1 MAAVIGSLRADL
13 SASVAQFED
22 DMGKAS
28 KAVEA
33 FGKRAAS
40 VSQSLTD
47 ISAKMSLAITAPF
60 IALSF
65 RALQG
70 AKDAANASGQ
80 VQAALT
86 SMGGA
91 SGKTLEELQA
101 LSLELRGLSTF
112 DDDDIMTKSTAN
124 LLTFGNVAGATFDRA
139 SKAILDVSARL
150 GNDLQASTML
160 VGKALNDPIRGL
172 TQLRRVGIQ
181 FTDEQAKMVEGFM
194 KTNRIVDAQAVLLG
208 ELEKQFGGAAK
219 AARDADSFANLRDIW
234 RDIEGVLER
243 IATQY
248 LPPVIKAVERL
259 GQAFLAL
266 NPETQTFI
274 VGIAAAAAA
283 LGPLLVAAGAVAG
296 AIANLAPLWAGLVT
310 IFADA
315 AAAAG
320 IANLGL
326 ALRALVGYL
335 APFAGAILF
344 AVGAFWEFRGAFV
357 EAFGYV
363 AEQFQAT
370 VLPALQKLWGA
381 LQDLFA
387 NLDKLMTE
395 GPLGELVTF
404 VAWAVAEL
412 SALFLEGLGHAI
424 VMVVGTMVDLLGTA
438 IQAVSDMVSI
448 VSDLLSGDFAG
459 AWEGAQDLVV
469 GVVTGIL
476 DAFENIVPGITAAA
490 TAAFEAVQTW
500 IGEGIAGVITWISGQ
515 FPGLVDAVA
524 AAAAGAVAW
533 AKNLYEG
540 IKTWIADNLGPVIA
554 WAKDRIRELNN
565 LFGLIKA
572 RQAAVR
578 GGGAAEAPAAPP
590 PTRRPA
596 GGAPAPAGG
605 GSGGGSGGGGGG
617 GKKGGKSDAEKEAEK
632 IAKATAKFSEALDDV
647 QANIDRAFDR
657 TKLPRS
663 MQAAKELRRR
673 IADLEE
679 EAKAAGVS
687 TGAFA
692 EESAKLQ
699 LQIGELETKGLQKEA
714 EDFARD
720 VRDMAAAVTDLGG
733 GLPPLGEELRDLDD
747 RYADLRTSIQEQIE
761 ENAALAGANEDAAA
775 AMAVLE
781 RQLSALDA
789 AHAKATEAAKAQF
802 AAEERLADL
811 QTAARNTDTA
821 RSIQDL
827 RDRRGEGGGISK
839 GMRELQAIERELAD
853 QRMQAAQE
861 LASLEAEK
869 VRAEASNNQTELA
882 RLNSQIALQTQLF
895 DLVTAT
901 SAAQIQ
907 AAERLKQAFDSF
919 VDGLST
925 ELTDMVMDWEFDL
938 DGLRDVFKQL
948 ARDMFIK
955 PVVDSFSSGIGN
967 FIKGF
972 AGGFATGGTL
982 RPGQWGIAGENG
994 AEPIFAGARSLTVTP
1009 HEEAFGSRR
1018 GGTTIIQNISTPNAD
1033 SFRYSQ
1039 RQIARKAKTTLG
1051 G

>member
-47 ISAKMSLAITAPF
+47 IGAKMSLAITAPF

-363 AEQFQAT
+363 AEHIQST

-387 NLDKLMTE
+387 NLDRLMTE

-438 IQAVSDMVSI
+438 IQAVSDLVSI
-448 VSDLLSGDFAG
+448 VADLLSGDFAG

-524 AAAAGAVAW
+524 AAAAGAIAW

-578 GGGAAEAPAAPP
+578 GGGGSEG
-590 PTRRPA
+590 PTTPQPQPRA
-596 GGAPAPAGG
+596 QAPAPRPSA
-605 GSGGGSGGGGGG
+605 GGSGGGGGG
-617 GKKGGKSDAEKEAEK
+617 RGGGGGKSNAEKEADK
-632 IAKATAKFSEALDDV
+632 IAKATEKFSEALDDV
-647 QANIDRAFDR
+647 QSNIDRAFDR

-692 EESAKLQ
+692 DETAKLQ
-699 LQIGELETKGLQKEA
+699 LQIGELETKGLQQEA

-733 GLPPLGEELRDLDD
+733 GLPPLGEELRDLDE

-811 QTAARNTDTA
+811 QTSARNTDTA

-827 RDRRGEGGGISK
+827 RERRGEGGGVSQ

-869 VRAEASNNQTELA
+869 VRAEASNNQAELA
-882 RLNSQIALQTQLF
+882 RINSQIALQSQLF

-955 PVVDSFSSGIGN
+955 PVMDSFSSGIGN

-1018 GGTTIIQNISTPNAD
+1018 GGTTVNQYISTPNAD

>member
-22 DMGKAS
+22 DMGKAA
-28 KAVEA
+28 KAVES

-40 VSQSLTD
+40 VSQGLTD
-47 ISAKMSLAITAPF
+47 IGAKMSLAITAPF

-243 IATQY
+243 IATQF

-274 VGIAAAAAA
+274 VGMVAAAAA

-296 AIANLAPLWAGLVT
+296 ALANLAPLWASLVT
-310 IFADA
+310 LFADA
-315 AAAAG
+315 AATAG

-363 AEQFQAT
+363 AEHFQST

-395 GPLGELVTF
+395 GPLAELVQF

-412 SALFLEGLGHAI
+412 SALFLQGLGHAI
-424 VMVVGTMVDLLGTA
+424 VMVVGTMVDLLATA
-438 IQAVSDMVSI
+438 IQAVSDLVSI

-469 GVVTGIL
+469 NVVTGIL

-500 IGEGIAGVITWISGQ
+500 IGEGIANTLTWIQGQ

-578 GGGAAEAPAAPP
+578 GGGGSDGPAAPTPQPQRQAP
-590 PTRRPA
+590 PPRP
-596 GGAPAPAGG
+596 
-605 GSGGGSGGGGGG
+605 SGGGSGGGGGG
-617 GKKGGKSDAEKEAEK
+617 RSGGGGKSNAEKEAEK

-647 QANIDRAFDR
+647 QTNIDRAFDR

-692 EESAKLQ
+692 DEIAKLQ
-699 LQIGELETKGLQKEA
+699 LQIGELETKGLQTEA
-714 EDFARD
+714 EEFARD

-733 GLPPLGEELRDLDD
+733 GLPPLAEELRDLDD

-775 AMAVLE
+775 AMVVLE
-781 RQLSALDA
+781 RQLGALDA
-789 AHAKATEAAKAQF
+789 AHAKATQAAKAQF

-827 RDRRGEGGGISK
+827 RDRRGEGGGVSK

-869 VRAEASNNQTELA
+869 VRAEASNNQAELA
-882 RLNSQIALQTQLF
+882 RINSQIALQTQLF

-907 AAERLKQAFDSF
+907 AAERLKVAFDSF

-948 ARDMFIK
+948 ARDLFIK
-955 PVVDSFSSGIGN
+955 PVMDSFSSGIGN

-1009 HEEAFGSRR
+1009 NDEAFGSRR